1 MGVGGK
7 AGWRWGRIG
16 ERREEE
22 MVECRTRVDVSGRFV
37 VACAM
42 LIGPTLTPWCVT
54 TDDDGLD
61 DSTKNPLRTHDPS
74 SPLPSSSKHPAISTA

>member
-1 MGVGGK
+1 
-7 AGWRWGRIG
+7 
-16 ERREEE
+16 

-61 DSTKNPLRTHDPS
+61 DSTTMVRTRCEPTTLLAPS
-74 SPLPSSSKHPAISTA
+74 LLLANTQRSQQHNAR